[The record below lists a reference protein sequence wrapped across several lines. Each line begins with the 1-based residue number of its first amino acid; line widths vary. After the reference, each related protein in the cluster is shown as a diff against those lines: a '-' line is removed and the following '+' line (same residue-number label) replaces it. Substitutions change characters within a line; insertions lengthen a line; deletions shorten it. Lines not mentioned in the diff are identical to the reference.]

1 MTSIELWISVA
12 IPVLLIVVGRVV
24 GSTLER
30 NHYRDI
36 IEREA
41 RFRAQP
47 AVSNKQ
53 LDRPGLVQSASL
65 AVGSVVISVDH
76 FKRFLSGFR
85 IIFGGEIRSYSSL
98 IDRARNAVKLLGE
111 MKRPKE
117 AQQAFL
123 SWRNELVMMSGD
135 LPAPVRGFVPKLV
148 GYALR
153 FAGVLY
159 LMDVFSRDQ
168 EPESILNGY
177 IRLSQIVIKL

>member
-1 MTSIELWISVA
+1 MTSIELWISIA

-36 IEREA
+36 IQREA

-53 LDRPGLVQSASL
+53 LDRPGPVQSASL

-85 IIFGGEIRSYSSL
+85 MIFGGEIRSYSSL
-98 IDRARNAVKLLGE
+98 IDRARREAVLR
-111 MKRPKE
+111 MKESHPDADAYLNTRLE
-117 AQQAFL
+117 TSTIASTAG
-123 SWRNELVMMSGD
+123 NEGMGTIEVLAYGTAVHYD
-135 LPAPVRGFVPKLV
+135 RAP
-148 GYALR
+148 
-153 FAGVLY
+153 
-159 LMDVFSRDQ
+159 
-168 EPESILNGY
+168 
-177 IRLSQIVIKL
+177 

>member
-98 IDRARNAVKLLGE
+98 IDRARREAVLR
-111 MKRPKE
+111 MKESHPDADAYLNTRLE
-117 AQQAFL
+117 TSTIA
-123 SWRNELVMMSGD
+123 STSGNEGMGTIEVLAYGTAVHYD
-135 LPAPVRGFVPKLV
+135 RAP
-148 GYALR
+148 
-153 FAGVLY
+153 
-159 LMDVFSRDQ
+159 
-168 EPESILNGY
+168 
-177 IRLSQIVIKL
+177 